1 MRYLNET
8 ERKAFIE
15 NYLPEWR
22 SDIHTV
28 SLIDYKGV
36 KEYLVNRHYFI
47 IVKNHQVIHKDLQA

>member
-8 ERKAFIE
+8 EKQKFIAK
-15 NYLPEWR
+15 YLPEWR

-28 SLIDYKGV
+28 SLINYKGV

-47 IVKNHQVIHKDLQA
+47 IVKGQKVIHKDLQA